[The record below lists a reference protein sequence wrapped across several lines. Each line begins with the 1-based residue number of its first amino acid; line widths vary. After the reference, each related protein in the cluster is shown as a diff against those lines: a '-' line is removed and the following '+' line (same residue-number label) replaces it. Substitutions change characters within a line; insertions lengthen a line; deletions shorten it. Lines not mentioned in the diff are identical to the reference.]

1 VRIFIKKNYADMR
14 RRTVEVKA
22 WPKRWVKGDGWFLT
36 PQGKKIA
43 SFVEDGDTITIT
55 F

>member
-1 VRIFIKKNYADMR
+1 MKIIISKIYGRHRQK
-14 RRTVEVKA
+14 TTVKA
-22 WPKRWVKGDGWFLT
+22 VPKRWVKGDGWFLT

>member
-1 VRIFIKKNYADMR
+1 MRVFIKKNYANGR
-14 RRTVEVKA
+14 RRTAEVKA
-22 WPKRWVKGDGWFLT
+22 IPKRWVKGDGWFLT

-43 SFVEDGDTITIT
+43 SFVEDGDRITIT